1 MLFIY
6 RKEEKRHVFRHE
18 EQLPMI
24 SYESCEQM
32 WTNAIPYEDVY
43 VAESNEG
50 LIVGFSKGGKES
62 IGCRSILLFILKH
75 LFN

>member
-1 MLFIY
+1 
-6 RKEEKRHVFRHE
+6 
-18 EQLPMI
+18 MI